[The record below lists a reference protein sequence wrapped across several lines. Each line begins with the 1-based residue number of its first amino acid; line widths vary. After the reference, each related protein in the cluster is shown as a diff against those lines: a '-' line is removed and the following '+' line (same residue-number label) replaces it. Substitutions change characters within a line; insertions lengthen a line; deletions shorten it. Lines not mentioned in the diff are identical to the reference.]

1 MPSLKRKD
9 DFVVYVVTLSN
20 MKRYISIEFIGGH
33 AGTSSVKGDCIPTS
47 SVCSAKMAAPMAIR
61 AVLQWQ
67 APKPKRAS
75 SRKRLALLFLLH

>member
-20 MKRYISIEFIGGH
+20 MKRYFSIEFIGGTCGYIIGQRGLH
-33 AGTSSVKGDCIPTS
+33 SDIFGMLGS
-47 SVCSAKMAAPMAIR
+47 MAAPMAIR

-67 APKPKRAS
+67 APKPKRAT
-75 SRKRLALLFLLH
+75 SRKRHALLFLLH